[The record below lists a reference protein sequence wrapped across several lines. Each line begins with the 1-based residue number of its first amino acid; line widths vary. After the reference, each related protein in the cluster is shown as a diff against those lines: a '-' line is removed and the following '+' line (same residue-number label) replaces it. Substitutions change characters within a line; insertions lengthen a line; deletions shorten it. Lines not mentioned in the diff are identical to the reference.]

1 MFSRFIAFLL
11 LVLFFTSC
19 VSKRKYE
26 DLRSVENRQQRELI
40 DLRGQL
46 KDTKST
52 VENLSA
58 SQSSQL
64 TESQQRE
71 QRLQTELADARNA
84 LATAKTDAEAVRNE
98 LSLTKGELA
107 KQTNQLGGMEQDL
120 SQRSQRIAELERAIK
135 EKEDR
140 IQAIRTT
147 IDRTLRGFSASDL
160 TVREQDGKI
169 YVSMSQ
175 DLLFPSGSKTINA
188 KGKDAL
194 AQLAGALVSNSD
206 IAITVE
212 GHTDADG
219 NENTNWDLSVARA
232 TSVLKELTKNGVE
245 PTRIIASGRGE
256 YFPVDT
262 NDTAAGKARNR
273 RTEIILTPKLDALY
287 RLINNQ

>member
-1 MFSRFIAFLL
+1 MFFRSLSFLL
-11 LVLFFTSC
+11 VIVLLTSC

-40 DLRGQL
+40 DLRSQL
-46 KDTKST
+46 KDTKIT

-64 TESQQRE
+64 SESQQRE
-71 QRLQTELADARNA
+71 QRLQTELANARNE
-84 LATAKTDAEAVRNE
+84 LAAAKTATEAARNE

-107 KQTNQLGGMEQDL
+107 KQSNQLGGLEQDL
-120 SQRSQRIAELERAIK
+120 SQRGQRIAELERAIK

-194 AQLAGALVSNSD
+194 AQLAGALVANSD

-212 GHTDADG
+212 GHTDTDG

-232 TSVLKELTKNGVE
+232 TSVLKELTKNGVD

-256 YFPVDT
+256 YFPVDSNET
-262 NDTAAGKARNR
+262 REGKARNR

-287 RLINNQ
+287 RLINN

>member
-1 MFSRFIAFLL
+1 MSFRIIP
-11 LVLFFTSC
+11 VLFFALLLTSC

-26 DLRSVENRQQRELI
+26 DLRSVENRQQRELA
-40 DLRGQL
+40 DLRKQL
-46 KDTKST
+46 TAAENT
-52 VENLSA
+52 VRDLNA

-71 QRLQTELADARNA
+71 QRLQTELANARNEVA
-84 LATAKTDAEAVRNE
+84 RVKTDIETVRNE
-98 LSLTKGELA
+98 LSLAKTELA
-107 KQTNQLGGMEQDL
+107 RQTNQLGGLEQDL
-120 SQRSQRIAELERAIK
+120 TARSQRIAELERAIQ
-135 EKEDR
+135 EKEAR
-140 IQAIRTT
+140 IEAIRTT

-194 AQLAGALVSNSD
+194 AQLAGALVANSD

-212 GHTDADG
+212 GHTDSDG
-219 NENTNWDLSVARA
+219 NENTNWDLSVDRA
-232 TSVLKELTKNGVE
+232 VSVLKELTKNGVD

-256 YFPVDT
+256 YFPVDNNET
-262 NDTAAGKARNR
+262 REGKARNR

-287 RLINNQ
+287 RLLN

>member
-1 MFSRFIAFLL
+1 MNIRIISILLFAAFL
-11 LVLFFTSC
+11 TSC

-40 DLRGQL
+40 DLRNQL
-46 KDTKST
+46 KAAEST
-52 VENLSA
+52 VSDLSA

-64 TESQQRE
+64 SESQQRE
-71 QRLQTELADARNA
+71 QRLQTELSNARNE
-84 LATAKTDAEAVRNE
+84 LATARTETETVRNE
-98 LSLTKGELA
+98 LSLLRTEVARKSD
-107 KQTNQLGGMEQDL
+107 QLGGLEQDL
-120 SQRSQRIAELERAIK
+120 TARSQRIAELERAIK

-175 DLLFPSGSKTINA
+175 DLLFPSGSKTINS
-188 KGKDAL
+188 KGRDAL
-194 AQLAGALVSNSD
+194 AQLAGALVTNPD

-212 GHTDADG
+212 GHTDSDG

-256 YFPVDT
+256 YFPIDT
-262 NDTAAGKARNR
+262 NDTKEGKARNR
-273 RTEIILTPKLDALY
+273 RTEIILTPRLDALF
-287 RLINNQ
+287 RLINN

>member
-1 MFSRFIAFLL
+1 MNIRIISILFFAAFL
-11 LVLFFTSC
+11 TSC

-40 DLRGQL
+40 DLRNQL
-46 KDTKST
+46 KAAEST
-52 VENLSA
+52 VSDLSA
-58 SQSSQL
+58 SQSTQL
-64 TESQQRE
+64 SESQQRE
-71 QRLQTELADARNA
+71 QRLQTELSNARNE
-84 LATAKTDAEAVRNE
+84 LATARTETETVRNE
-98 LSLTKGELA
+98 LSLLRTEVARKSD
-107 KQTNQLGGMEQDL
+107 QLGGLEQDL
-120 SQRSQRIAELERAIK
+120 TARSQRIAELERAIK

-175 DLLFPSGSKTINA
+175 DLLFPSGSKTINS
-188 KGKDAL
+188 KGRDAL
-194 AQLAGALVSNSD
+194 AQLAGALVTNPD

-212 GHTDADG
+212 GHTDSDG

-256 YFPVDT
+256 YFPIDT
-262 NDTAAGKARNR
+262 NDTKEGKARNR
-273 RTEIILTPKLDALY
+273 RTEIILTPRLDALF
-287 RLINNQ
+287 RLINN